1 MINMIVNGFLLM
13 VGAGLAYVMLFVMV
27 HVFLIISSNREKE

>member
-13 VGAGLAYVMLFVMV
+13 VGAGLAYVAFWIITM
-27 HVFLIISSNREKE
+27 VFLATRKD